1 MIEIV
6 IDASAALA
14 AVLRSQA
21 TGASRQFI
29 VNHSDDRYIAPHIF
43 YWELS
48 NALVRL
54 HRRGL
59 LSLGA
64 YSQAINDLRA
74 LEVEVQAPMPDAPV
88 LELGQRALELGIRPF
103 DAAYLLLAIERD
115 CALASRDDQLIVVAR
130 RFVPCFDLQGDHLP

>member
-14 AVLRSQA
+14 AVLRSQM

-29 VNHSDDRYIAPHIF
+29 ASRGDDRYVAPHIF
-43 YWELS
+43 YWEIS

-59 LSLGA
+59 LSRGA
-64 YSQAINDLRA
+64 YGQAISDVQA
-74 LEVEVQAPMPDAPV
+74 LDVEVQLPMPDAPI
-88 LELGQRALELGIRPF
+88 LALGQRALDLGIRPF
-103 DAAYLLLAIERD
+103 DAAYLFLAIERD
-115 CALASRDDQLIVVAR
+115 CALASRDDQLINVAR
-130 RFVPCFDLQGDHLP
+130 RFVPCLDLQGEQLT